1 MCSFVLF
8 PHPPF
13 DFRIISFLVLVLFW
27 PTYYFINARL
37 LSAAYACALCAL
49 DSAVLWKLSFENREL
64 WLSFNLPHRIR
75 CSSTILTRRISYFFS
90 ARKLFIRFVFVDW
103 KLCPSTSRTEKLP
116 VRAAPTAN
124 YVYIFTIN
132 QSQPVSQT
140 HTCTHSSA
148 YEFLICEQ
156 LFMRNAPYTHSAH
169 SLELKNLS
177 PRNTFISFGF
187 GST

>member
-13 DFRIISFLVLVLFW
+13 DFRIISFLFFGFGSVLTNILF
-27 PTYYFINARL
+27 YYGRL
-37 LSAAYACALCAL
+37 L
-49 DSAVLWKLSFENREL
+49 SAVLWKLSFENREL